1 MNPSEWNRGAHADP
15 SQDTAALMERVLY
28 EVKRVVVGQDRF
40 LERVMVAMLAQG
52 HLLPARPRLPRL
64 ADGWYLA
71 RAWLKPSSRQLM
83 RSARQMRRAVAAIR
97 SQRPAQTAFAYA
109 LGHPG
114 VASGILGTTRTRSP
128 GRASSNSSR
137 PACSSVTALTLA
149 RPRPLL

>member
-1 MNPSEWNRGAHADP
+1 MGIG
-15 SQDTAALMERVLY
+15 VLAGT
-28 EVKRVVVGQDRF
+28 V
-40 LERVMVAMLAQG
+40 LAQG

-114 VASGILGTTRTRSP
+114 VASGILGTTRTRSLDEVLAT
-128 GRASSNSSR
+128 RLE
-137 PACSSVTALTLA
+137 ALTPAERQQLVDA
-149 RPRPLL
+149 FGDGRGSPSH